1 MNKHILRFIFLLL
14 LNYLLI
20 EKFSPEIDIEQF
32 KDDLEDLRLRRFF
45 NSLGITVIVCVFVS
59 LLTDLLI
66 ITFNPFI
73 EIYLLHFQKNYFYFL
88 INLVSISTVFI
99 IFRIYG
105 YSRLYL
111 ILYLILSSLALRIID
126 KVAK

>member
-20 EKFSPEIDIEQF
+20 KFSPEIDIEQF

-73 EIYLLHFQKNYFYFL
+73 EIYLLHFQKK
-88 INLVSISTVFI
+88 I
-99 IFRIYG
+99 IFIF
-105 YSRLYL
+105 
-111 ILYLILSSLALRIID
+111 
-126 KVAK
+126 

>member
-20 EKFSPEIDIEQF
+20 KFSPEIDIEQF

-66 ITFNPFI
+66 IIFNPFI

-111 ILYLILSSLALRIID
+111 ILYLILSSLVLRIID